1 MLGSVAP
8 RVVTIK
14 VGHAEST
21 LSATEGALVDADDL
35 LRVPRRIGVGAT
47 AAKHATLLGWV
58 RQPLPIN
65 STAIIIPCQADAFRN
80 VGRMV
85 R

>member
-1 MLGSVAP
+1 MLWI
-8 RVVTIK
+8 VTIE
-14 VGHAEST
+14 VCHAEST

-35 LRVPRRIGVGAT
+35 LCVPRRIGVGTA
-47 AAKHATLLGWV
+47 AAKHATLLGGV

-65 STAIIIPCQADAFRN
+65 STAIIIASQADTFRN
-80 VGRMV
+80 VSRMV